1 MTSHVWTALISA
13 SIPTTIHYRS
23 VILAALILTYDR
35 ASHLIPD
42 RHRPALFRH
51 HTGGHIQRKAT

>member
-1 MTSHVWTALISA
+1 MSYLLTALISA
-13 SIPTTIHYRS
+13 SIPTATHYRS
-23 VILAALILTYDR
+23 VILAALVLTYDR